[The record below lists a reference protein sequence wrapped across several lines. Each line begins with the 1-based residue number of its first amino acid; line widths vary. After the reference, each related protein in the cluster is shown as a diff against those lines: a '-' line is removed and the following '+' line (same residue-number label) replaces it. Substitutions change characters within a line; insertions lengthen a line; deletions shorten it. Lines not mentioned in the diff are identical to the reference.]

1 MTQST
6 ANILIVDDD
15 AKSLLAMDALL
26 AGPGRNIVTARSGA
40 DALREL
46 MGREFAVILLD
57 VRMPEMDGF
66 ETAAL
71 IRQRE
76 QLRHVPIIF
85 LSAVDTL
92 DSDVYRG
99 VASGAVDYLFKP
111 VVPEVVKA
119 KVAAFVDL
127 VHMNERIKQQALEQS
142 EARFRIA
149 IEASPNAMI
158 MVGKDGR
165 IVLTNAHAERLFG
178 YPREE
183 LLEQSV
189 DVLVP
194 ERFRG
199 KHADFRAGFFFS
211 PKSRPMGAGLDL
223 FCMRKDGSEV
233 SVEIGLNPIQINDVN
248 FVLVS
253 IIDITNRKR
262 TEEALRESEQ
272 KLRKQAQEL
281 EEQLIASGRLVS
293 FGELSASMA
302 HEFNNPLGIIL
313 GFAQGLLADMDASDP
328 SYRPLQII
336 SEETKRCEK
345 MVRDLLEFGRP
356 KSTDFILIDVQETI
370 SKTLEMISTRL
381 YKQDIEAVKE
391 IAPELP
397 RIYADPQQLQ
407 QVLVNLSLNAVDAMP
422 SGGKLTLRAEQN
434 SSGQMILAVADTG
447 FGIDADTLPK
457 IFQPFFTARKWR
469 GMGLGLPIC
478 ERIVKSHGGRIE
490 VESQPGQG
498 TTFTI
503 HLPLNQQS
511 PRKKAC
517 KQKLSQ
523 SHTLWL
529 AKLVQIAS
537 VLRIGR
543 RFRRTLQNS
552 NFIIGDAGRRG
563 NPFHLARENPSTD
576 IPAA

>member
-1 MTQST
+1 
-6 ANILIVDDD
+6 
-15 AKSLLAMDALL
+15 
-26 AGPGRNIVTARSGA
+26 
-40 DALREL
+40 
-46 MGREFAVILLD
+46 
-57 VRMPEMDGF
+57 
-66 ETAAL
+66 
-71 IRQRE
+71 
-76 QLRHVPIIF
+76 
-85 LSAVDTL
+85 
-92 DSDVYRG
+92 
-99 VASGAVDYLFKP
+99 
-111 VVPEVVKA
+111 
-119 KVAAFVDL
+119 
-127 VHMNERIKQQALEQS
+127 
-142 EARFRIA
+142 
-149 IEASPNAMI
+149 
-158 MVGKDGR
+158 
-165 IVLTNAHAERLFG
+165 
-178 YPREE
+178 
-183 LLEQSV
+183 
-189 DVLVP
+189 
-194 ERFRG
+194 
-199 KHADFRAGFFFS
+199 
-211 PKSRPMGAGLDL
+211 MGAGLDL

-233 SVEIGLNPIQINDVN
+233 SVEIGLNPIQINEVN

-262 TEEALRESEQ
+262 AEEALRESEQ

-370 SKTLEMISTRL
+370 SKTLEMISIRL
-381 YKQDIEAVKE
+381 YKQDVEAVKE
-391 IAPELP
+391 IAPQLP

-407 QVLVNLSLNAVDAMP
+407 QVLVNLSLNAMDAMP
-422 SGGKLTLRAEQN
+422 AGGKLTLRAKQN

-490 VESQPGQG
+490 VESLPGQG

-503 HLPLNQQS
+503 HLPLNQQY
-511 PRKKAC
+511 PEKKP
-517 KQKLSQ
+517 
-523 SHTLWL
+523 
-529 AKLVQIAS
+529 
-537 VLRIGR
+537 
-543 RFRRTLQNS
+543 S
-552 NFIIGDAGRRG
+552 NKNFL
-563 NPFHLARENPSTD
+563 NLTPSG
-576 IPAA
+576 

>member
-1 MTQST
+1 
-6 ANILIVDDD
+6 
-15 AKSLLAMDALL
+15 
-26 AGPGRNIVTARSGA
+26 
-40 DALREL
+40 
-46 MGREFAVILLD
+46 
-57 VRMPEMDGF
+57 
-66 ETAAL
+66 
-71 IRQRE
+71 
-76 QLRHVPIIF
+76 
-85 LSAVDTL
+85 
-92 DSDVYRG
+92 
-99 VASGAVDYLFKP
+99 
-111 VVPEVVKA
+111 
-119 KVAAFVDL
+119 
-127 VHMNERIKQQALEQS
+127 
-142 EARFRIA
+142 
-149 IEASPNAMI
+149 
-158 MVGKDGR
+158 
-165 IVLTNAHAERLFG
+165 
-178 YPREE
+178 
-183 LLEQSV
+183 
-189 DVLVP
+189 
-194 ERFRG
+194 
-199 KHADFRAGFFFS
+199 
-211 PKSRPMGAGLDL
+211 
-223 FCMRKDGSEV
+223 MRKDGSEV
-233 SVEIGLNPIQINDVN
+233 SVEIGLNPIQINDVD

-356 KSTDFILIDVQETI
+356 KSTDFVLIDVQETI
-370 SKTLEMISTRL
+370 TKTLEMISTRL
-381 YKQDIEAVKE
+381 YKQDVEAVKD

-422 SGGKLTLRAEQN
+422 AGGKLTLRAKQD
-434 SSGQMILAVADTG
+434 SSGQMTLAVADTG

-457 IFQPFFTARKWR
+457 IFQPFFTAKKWR

-503 HLPLNQQS
+503 HLPLNQQY
-511 PRKKAC
+511 PEKKP
-517 KQKLSQ
+517 
-523 SHTLWL
+523 
-529 AKLVQIAS
+529 
-537 VLRIGR
+537 
-543 RFRRTLQNS
+543 S
-552 NFIIGDAGRRG
+552 NK
-563 NPFHLARENPSTD
+563 PFLNLTRSGS
-576 IPAA
+576 

>member
-1 MTQST
+1 LLQQS
-6 ANILIVDDD
+6 I
-15 AKSLLAMDALL
+15 DALV
-26 AGPGRNIVTARSGA
+26 PAR
-40 DALREL
+40 
-46 MGREFAVILLD
+46 I
-57 VRMPEMDGF
+57 
-66 ETAAL
+66 
-71 IRQRE
+71 
-76 QLRHVPIIF
+76 
-85 LSAVDTL
+85 
-92 DSDVYRG
+92 
-99 VASGAVDYLFKP
+99 
-111 VVPEVVKA
+111 
-119 KVAAFVDL
+119 
-127 VHMNERIKQQALEQS
+127 
-142 EARFRIA
+142 
-149 IEASPNAMI
+149 
-158 MVGKDGR
+158 
-165 IVLTNAHAERLFG
+165 
-178 YPREE
+178 
-183 LLEQSV
+183 
-189 DVLVP
+189 
-194 ERFRG
+194 RG
-199 KHADFRAGFFFS
+199 KHADFRAGFFLS
-211 PKSRPMGAGLDL
+211 PKSRPMGAGRDL
-223 FCMRKDGSEV
+223 FGMRKDGSEV
-233 SVEIGLNPIQINDVN
+233 SVEIGLNPIQINDVT

-262 TEEALRESEQ
+262 TEEALRASEQ

-293 FGELSASMA
+293 VGELSASMA

-313 GFAQGLLADMDASDP
+313 GFAQGLLADMDPADP
-328 SYRPLQII
+328 SYRPIQII

-381 YKQDIEAVKE
+381 YKQDVQAVQE

-422 SGGKLTLRAEQN
+422 AGGKLTLRAKQN
-434 SSGQMILAVADTG
+434 SSGQMTVAVADTG

-511 PRKKAC
+511 TETKVIE
-517 KQKLSQ
+517 Q
-523 SHTLWL
+523 
-529 AKLVQIAS
+529 
-537 VLRIGR
+537 
-543 RFRRTLQNS
+543 
-552 NFIIGDAGRRG
+552 
-563 NPFHLARENPSTD
+563 EPS
-576 IPAA
+576 

>member
-1 MTQST
+1 ME
-6 ANILIVDDD
+6 
-15 AKSLLAMDALL
+15 ALL
-26 AGPGRNIVTARSGA
+26 AGPGRNVVKARSGA

-46 MGREFAVILLD
+46 MRREFAVILLD

-66 ETAAL
+66 EIAAL

-76 QLRHVPIIF
+76 RLRHLPIIF

-92 DSDVYRG
+92 DSDVHRG
-99 VASGAVDYLFKP
+99 AASGAVDYLFKP

-119 KVAAFVDL
+119 KVAAFVEL
-127 VHMNERIKQQALEQS
+127 FHMNERIKQQALEQS
-142 EARFRIA
+142 EARFRLA
-149 IEASPNAMI
+149 VEASPNAMI

-165 IVLTNAHAERLFG
+165 IVLTNAHAESLFG

-183 LLEQSV
+183 LLQQSI
-189 DVLVP
+189 DALVP
-194 ERFRG
+194 ARFRG
-199 KHADFRAGFFFS
+199 KHADFRAGFFLS
-211 PKSRPMGAGLDL
+211 PKSRPMGAGRDL
-223 FCMRKDGSEV
+223 FGMRKDGSEV
-233 SVEIGLNPIQINDVN
+233 SVEIGLNPIQINDVT

-293 FGELSASMA
+293 VGELSASMA

-313 GFAQGLLADMDASDP
+313 GFAQGLLADMDPADP
-328 SYRPLQII
+328 NYRPIQII

-381 YKQDIEAVKE
+381 YKQDVQAVQE

-407 QVLVNLSLNAVDAMP
+407 QVLVNLSLNAMDAMP
-422 SGGKLTLRAEQN
+422 AGGKLTLRAKQN
-434 SSGQMILAVADTG
+434 SSGQMTIAVADTG

-511 PRKKAC
+511 TEKKATE
-517 KQKLSQ
+517 Q
-523 SHTLWL
+523 
-529 AKLVQIAS
+529 
-537 VLRIGR
+537 
-543 RFRRTLQNS
+543 
-552 NFIIGDAGRRG
+552 
-563 NPFHLARENPSTD
+563 EPS
-576 IPAA
+576 

>member
-381 YKQDIEAVKE
+381 YKQDIEAVKK

-434 SSGQMILAVADTG
+434 SSGQMILKVADTG

-503 HLPLNQQS
+503 HLPLNQHHS
-511 PRKKAC
+511 EKKPAN
-517 KQKLSQ
+517 K
-523 SHTLWL
+523 
-529 AKLVQIAS
+529 
-537 VLRIGR
+537 
-543 RFRRTLQNS
+543 
-552 NFIIGDAGRRG
+552 NFL
-563 NPFHLARENPSTD
+563 NLTPSG
-576 IPAA
+576 